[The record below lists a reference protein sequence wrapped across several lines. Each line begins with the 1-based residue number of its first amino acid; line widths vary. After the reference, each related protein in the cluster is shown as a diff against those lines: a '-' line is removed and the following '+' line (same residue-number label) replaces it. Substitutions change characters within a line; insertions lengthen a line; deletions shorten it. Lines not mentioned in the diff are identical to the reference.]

1 MYVCPCIK
9 CEHAFTV
16 VGITHS
22 DNYAFSFGSHPLSI
36 HISSGRTVAFLNSR
50 AELCVLCFFSTV
62 TFCGEQKNSPR
73 DRPVAFHIIHTLQR
87 RGRGGAAARK
97 DLAWSMGISHILEL
111 FFFSAPHGCVF
122 VCARMVYFIFPVCTS
137 MELSFVSAQGWV
149 NIFGET
155 CALGPS
161 FFGFVYSQICK
172 LSSFQSGPGR
182 VTLWARQLRDWMFV
196 QSGPLKVCAR
206 NSMGVRTAA
215 LEIIWINKYCGAA
228 AAEKFLPQRV
238 SISKHSG
245 MNSW

>member
-22 DNYAFSFGSHPLSI
+22 ANYAFSFGSHPLSI

-50 AELCVLCFFSTV
+50 AELCYALYFFLQWPS
-62 TFCGEQKNSPR
+62 GEQKNSPR
-73 DRPVAFHIIHTLQR
+73 EREIERPVAFHIH
-87 RGRGGAAARK
+87 AAEAGERWCSGSK
-97 DLAWSMGISHILEL
+97 GSRMEHGHLTHSRAI
-111 FFFSAPHGCVF
+111 FFSTPDGCVF
-122 VCARMVYFIFPVCTS
+122 VCARMVYFIFPVCAS

-196 QSGPLKVCAR
+196 QSGPLKSLR
-206 NSMGVRTAA
+206 
-215 LEIIWINKYCGAA
+215 K
-228 AAEKFLPQRV
+228 K
-238 SISKHSG
+238 
-245 MNSW
+245 